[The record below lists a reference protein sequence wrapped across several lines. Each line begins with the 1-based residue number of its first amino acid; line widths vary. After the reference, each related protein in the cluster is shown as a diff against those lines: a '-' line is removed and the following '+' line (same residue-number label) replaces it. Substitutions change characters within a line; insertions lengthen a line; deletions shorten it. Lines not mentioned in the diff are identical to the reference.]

1 GKGRPCYP
9 VDALTSWSWDML
21 RQSSEEYVSKL
32 HSTDCPGAQYFS
44 LLTGEKI
51 PIRKSSVSWLST
63 CRENSEHVVLI
74 LFKPKEQQTVLAL
87 HLNGKWWSVEDVLK
101 TSNSSRQ
108 NLVQVRSIGERIVLY
123 VLNQIICGLWETSP
137 GDVPFLIHPA
147 NEYAKVFWQ
156 QGEAA
161 GFYTVKLKGSLC
173 DDCTSQCYQLSVLD
187 TVFVRRKYRRLGF
200 GLQILHDFRCT
211 FPEDHELGISHPIS
225 PTMYKVCHKYL
236 QSHPDEQEHLWEVEV
251 PGYPGQRA
259 NVWLTIHMGQNS
271 PVRAPDS
278 STLTMHTEDE
288 EEGQERGCEGR
299 IGVAASKGGNPGGSS
314 LPDIS
319 ENNSDD
325 KTPMEKRLKRKRK
338 IEDFSEVSN

>member
-1 GKGRPCYP
+1 MEGSREQNERGPCYP

-225 PTMYKVCHKYL
+225 PTMYK
-236 QSHPDEQEHLWEVEV
+236 
-251 PGYPGQRA
+251 G
-259 NVWLTIHMGQNS
+259 
-271 PVRAPDS
+271 APDS